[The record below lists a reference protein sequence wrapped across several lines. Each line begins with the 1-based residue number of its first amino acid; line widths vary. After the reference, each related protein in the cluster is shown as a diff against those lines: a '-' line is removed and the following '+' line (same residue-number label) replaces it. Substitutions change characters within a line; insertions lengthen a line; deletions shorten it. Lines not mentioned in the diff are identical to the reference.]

1 MYVMGVSTRKVTAI
15 ISALVAG
22 RHLPNAL
29 PLRLIEQVMWQAVR
43 RSWKGPLAYRQ
54 RLDYPSKSGEHFG
67 VSDWISYRS

>member
-1 MYVMGVSTRKVTAI
+1 MRSFWKLLNQLSVG
-15 ISALVAG
+15 AL
-22 RHLPNAL
+22 PQEL

-54 RLDYPSKSGEHFG
+54 RLDYPSESGEHSD